1 MSIAHRH
8 ITQQFLGFTA
18 AKKREEMAAVAV
30 VKDLVVE
37 RAALREEEEAL
48 LGKEYKAGE
57 VGIG

>member
-1 MSIAHRH
+1 
-8 ITQQFLGFTA
+8 
-18 AKKREEMAAVAV
+18 MAAVAV